1 VSTSRRSG
9 RSRFTLV
16 LLVLTSITLLTLDF
30 RGFGPL
36 QTARSSVL
44 GAFSPVGD
52 FFGGVFDPVG
62 EAWQGAFDQRD
73 LEKEN
78 QELRAQIDEL
88 EGQITGGEVAK
99 EANRQLLEQADI
111 EYLGAI
117 ETVQARV
124 VAGPISN
131 FERTIQ
137 IDKGESSGIRKDMAV
152 VTGRGLIGR
161 VTLTT
166 SNRSTVELIS
176 GGNFAVG
183 FTAIGTNVQGT
194 LKGVSSGTRLQGTVD
209 VDGQVTPGQILVTSG
224 VSGSSYPA
232 GIPVGTVSDVSDQPT
247 TLERTLDVELLANLS
262 DLAYVSVVL
271 WQPAALG

>member
-1 VSTSRRSG
+1 MSTSRRSG

>member
-1 VSTSRRSG
+1 MSASRRSG

-36 QTARSSVL
+36 QTARSAVL

-62 EAWQGAFDQRD
+62 DAWQGAFDQRD

-78 QELRAQIDEL
+78 QELRAQIDDL

-124 VAGPISN
+124 VAGAISN
-131 FERTIQ
+131 FEQTIQ
-137 IDKGESSGIRKDMAV
+137 IDKGESSGIKKDMAV

-161 VTLTT
+161 VSQTS

-194 LKGVSSGTRLQGTVD
+194 LSGLSSGNELRGTVD
-209 VDGQVTPGQILVTSG
+209 VDGQISPGQILVTSG

-232 GIPVGTVSDVSDQPT
+232 GIPVGTVSEVSDQPT
-247 TLERTLDVELLANLS
+247 TLERSLDVELLANLS